1 MKRNSLT
8 LRLAVV
14 ATASALVLAGCGSD
28 DDGGDEPTSD
38 PSSSESESSTPAA
51 EGGDGTLTF
60 GSLLPQTGS
69 LAYLGPPEFAG
80 VDLAVEDINAAGG
93 VNGKDVV
100 HVRGDSGDTD
110 SGIAPAETDKL
121 LDAGADVVVG
131 AASSGVSLTVI
142 DKIMSAGSI
151 MFSPANTST
160 AFDEGDYAEP
170 DLYFRT
176 APSDILQ
183 GAVLANLLVQDGR
196 KNVAIL
202 ARQDAYG
209 ETLASEVAKNLEAA
223 GSKVAATVFYGEKAQ
238 SYDSQ
243 VQEIAGSGAD
253 AVVLIAFEETT
264 SIIPQ
269 LIAAGAGPKDQPTY
283 FVDGNTA
290 DYSEDGD
297 APLPPGTL
305 EGTKGTIP
313 GADTA
318 GDFRER
324 LATVD
329 PDLTDYAYS
338 AESYDAVVTSSLA
351 AIAAKSDAG
360 EDVAAEMV
368 NVTTGG
374 TECTTFEECAG
385 LLEDGEDIDYNGVSG
400 PIEFGETGSPT
411 AASIGIYEYDAKNKI
426 APVEYISGAI

>member
-1 MKRNSLT
+1 
-8 LRLAVV
+8 
-14 ATASALVLAGCGSD
+14 
-28 DDGGDEPTSD
+28 
-38 PSSSESESSTPAA
+38 
-51 EGGDGTLTF
+51 
-60 GSLLPQTGS
+60 
-69 LAYLGPPEFAG
+69 
-80 VDLAVEDINAAGG
+80 
-93 VNGKDVV
+93 
-100 HVRGDSGDTD
+100 
-110 SGIAPAETDKL
+110 
-121 LDAGADVVVG
+121 
-131 AASSGVSLTVI
+131 
-142 DKIMSAGSI
+142 
-151 MFSPANTST
+151 
-160 AFDEGDYAEP
+160 
-170 DLYFRT
+170 
-176 APSDILQ
+176 
-183 GAVLANLLVQDGR
+183 
-196 KNVAIL
+196 
-202 ARQDAYG
+202 
-209 ETLASEVAKNLEAA
+209 
-223 GSKVAATVFYGEKAQ
+223 VFYGEKAQ

-269 LIAAGAGPKDQPTY
+269 LIAAKAGPQDLPTY

-329 PDLTDYAYS
+329 PNLTDYAYS

-351 AIAAKSDAG
+351 AIAAGSDSG
-360 EDVAAEMV
+360 EAIAAEMV
-368 NVTTGG
+368 DVTTGG

-426 APVEYISGAI
+426 APVDYISGAI